1 MKPRYFFALACVAM
15 VSLSQTFGQ
24 PLRDRA
30 IKRLTSQKDG
40 ALVDHLKELYRT
52 NRNKSIDWTTFK
64 QLQDISVQ
72 SDTNCR
78 VIINT
83 FLALKLIRGKKVYE
97 AYKLFHQTGLLLG
110 KQESFAKAYY
120 YSSYA
125 RAYSI
130 LLKPDS
136 TIYYARKS
144 LDVAYKINDTDLINC
159 TLNLLAKKSY
169 EFGLYLESIDYRK
182 QILALAPKDHLLQRN
197 NLHNIGM
204 AFLNLEHYDS
214 ARYYLKKSL
223 LLSEYL
229 NDKFWIGLD
238 NGNIGKTYLDQK
250 RYEEAL
256 PYLLID
262 LKFSQ
267 LEGITEST
275 MNCLHN
281 LVDLS
286 IKSNKLNQGKIYFDL
301 LMSAYHQVKLKP
313 EQSKI
318 QKLKFYKTAST
329 FHEAS
334 EQFQKAFNYHKAYI
348 TLHKELEESKNKA
361 NSTLLSAWSDY
372 ENLIRDNQ
380 RKESALKIKE
390 QQILLLK
397 KEKQLQSTSN
407 QLITYLLIG
416 AAILLILSTGVL
428 YGLYER
434 YMYNKGARKILE
446 TQRDEISHKN
456 KELSKNLN
464 LLEYHQEKLKKL
476 TQYLSEVNVTKDK
489 LFSIIGH
496 DLRTPIA
503 NLKSLVQLLSSR
515 KITQNEFM
523 QISGNLSQN
532 IEHVF
537 YTLEN
542 LLQWANGQL
551 QGFQS
556 DPQPIDLH
564 DLVQENIDFLIA
576 AAQSKEILLSN
587 QICKNSLVRIDK
599 NQMSLVFRNLITN
612 AIKFTPFQGSV
623 ELSAHADEKEFKIA
637 IADTGIG
644 MSQEDQCKLF
654 QHNTHFSTYGTN
666 GEKGTGLGLILCEE
680 MIAKNGGSISV
691 KSELGQGTT
700 FWITLPKVPAVHN

>member
-1 MKPRYFFALACVAM
+1 MKPRYFFMLACIVM

-24 PLRDRA
+24 PLRDEA
-30 IKRLTSQKDG
+30 IKRLQSLKDG
-40 ALVDHLKELYRT
+40 ALVDHLKELYHS
-52 NRNKSIDWTTFK
+52 NPKNSINWTTFNE
-64 QLQDISVQ
+64 LQDYSIQ
-72 SDTNCR
+72 LDTNSR
-78 VIINT
+78 IITNT

-97 AYKLFHQTGLLLG
+97 AYKLFHQTGLLLS
-110 KQESFAKAYY
+110 KSENFAKAYY

-144 LDVAYKINDTDLINC
+144 LDIAYKIKNTDLIHC

-169 EFGLYLESIDYRK
+169 EFGLYKESIEYRK
-182 QILALAPKDHLLQRN
+182 QISTLDPKDNLLQRN
-197 NLHNIGM
+197 SFHNIGM
-204 AFLNLEHYDS
+204 AFFHLNQYDS
-214 ARYYLKKSL
+214 SRYYLKKSL
-223 LLSEYL
+223 QVSEQL
-229 NDKFWIGLD
+229 NDIFWIGLD
-238 NGNIGKTYLDQK
+238 NGNIGITYLEEK

-275 MNCLHN
+275 MNCLHH

-286 IKSNKLNQGKIYFDL
+286 VKSNKLVQGQTYFSM
-301 LMSAYHQVKLKP
+301 LMTAFHQVKLTPDQTKT
-313 EQSKI
+313 
-318 QKLKFYKTAST
+318 QKLKFYKTASV
-329 FHEAS
+329 FYEAS
-334 EQFQKAFNYHKAYI
+334 EQFQKAFNYHKAY
-348 TLHKELEESKNKA
+348 TNLYRDLEESNNKN

-380 RKESALKIKE
+380 RKESTLKIKE

-397 KEKQLQSTSN
+397 KEKQLQFTSK

-416 AAILLILSTGVL
+416 AAVLLILSTGIL

-434 YMYNKGARKILE
+434 YMYNKGARKTLE
-446 TQRDEISHKN
+446 VQRDEISHKN
-456 KELSKNLN
+456 DELSKNLH

-476 TQYLSEVNVTKDK
+476 TRHLTEVNVTKDK

-515 KITQNEFM
+515 KITQDEFM

-576 AAQSKEILLSN
+576 AAQSKEIILSN

-612 AIKFTPFQGSV
+612 AIKFTPTQGSV
-623 ELSAHADEKEFKIA
+623 ELSAQADEKEFKIA
-637 IADTGIG
+637 IADNGIG
-644 MSQEDQCKLF
+644 MSKEDQCKLF
-654 QHNTHFSTYGTN
+654 RHNTHFSTYGTN

-691 KSELGQGTT
+691 KSEPGQGTT
-700 FWITLPKVPAVHN
+700 FWITLPKVAVVQN